1 MSHMSE
7 AQEPRRSVNVY
18 GTAQITRLISA
29 RDLRESMVLVGASGG
44 LSAVYGAVPS
54 SLRRGVMRIVTEHGY
69 LYAEKDDEF
78 EILDES

>member
-1 MSHMSE
+1 MSE
-7 AQEPRRSVNVY
+7 TQEPRRSLTHDWT
-18 GTAQITRLISA
+18 GERSRRLISA

>member
-1 MSHMSE
+1 MSE

-18 GTAQITRLISA
+18 GTAQTTRLISA

-44 LSAVYGAVPS
+44 LSAVYGAQPS

-69 LYAEKDDEF
+69 LYAEKDDEM

>member
-1 MSHMSE
+1 MSE
-7 AQEPRRSVNVY
+7 AQEPRRSLTHDWV
-18 GTAQITRLISA
+18 TRIVFAHALN
-29 RDLRESMVLVGASGG
+29 DSMVLVGASGG

-69 LYAEKDDEF
+69 LCAEKDDEF

>member
-1 MSHMSE
+1 MSE
-7 AQEPRRSVNVY
+7 AQEPRRSLTHDWV
-18 GTAQITRLISA
+18 TRIVFAHGLN
-29 RDLRESMVLVGASGG
+29 DSMVLVGASGG
-44 LSAVYGAVPS
+44 LSAVYQAQPS

>member
-1 MSHMSE
+1 MSE
-7 AQEPRRSVNVY
+7 AQEPRRSLTHDWV
-18 GTAQITRLISA
+18 TRIVFAHALN
-29 RDLRESMVLVGASGG
+29 DSMVLVGASGG

>member
-1 MSHMSE
+1 MSE
-7 AQEPRRSVNVY
+7 AQEPRRSLTHDWV
-18 GTAQITRLISA
+18 TRIVFAHALN
-29 RDLRESMVLVGASGG
+29 DSMVLVGASGG
-44 LSAVYGAVPS
+44 LSAVYQAQPS